1 VVAVLADV
9 EGTEA
14 VVGVKEEG
22 GVEVVEGNSRMWGV
36 LNNVQAGHYKEG
48 MW

>member
-1 VVAVLADV
+1 LVDV

-14 VVGVKEEG
+14 VVGVQGEG
-22 GVEVVEGNSRMWGV
+22 GVEVVEGDSRMWGV
-36 LNNVQAGHYKEG
+36 LGKVQAGHYKEG

>member
-1 VVAVLADV
+1 VAAVLAGV

-14 VVGVKEEG
+14 VVGVQGEG

-36 LNNVQAGHYKEG
+36 LNNVQAEHYKED